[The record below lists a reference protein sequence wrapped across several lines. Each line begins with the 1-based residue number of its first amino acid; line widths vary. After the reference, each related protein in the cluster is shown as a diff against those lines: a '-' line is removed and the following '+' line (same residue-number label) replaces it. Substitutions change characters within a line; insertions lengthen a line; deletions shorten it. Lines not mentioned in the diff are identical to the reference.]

1 MLILGITAQ
10 FVDKLGKLRSLVL
23 ALKEINKHA
32 RTDLVKEIYDII
44 YEYKIKNNLGYFV
57 MDNALDNDTMMVALV
72 STLRR
77 ELKIVYDATYYRICC

>member
-10 FVDKLGKLRSLVL
+10 FVDESGKLRSLVL

-57 MDNALDNDTMMVALV
+57 IDNTLDNNTIIVVLV
-72 STLRR
+72 SILRR
-77 ELKIVYDATYYRICC
+77 ELKIIYDATYY